1 MSENTVDA
9 AGSVDLIDGKKF
21 AFVGVG
27 VMGGAILSAFLNS
40 KGVDP
45 ASVTAVAEDAAHVDG
60 LRSRFPGVG
69 VTTDALKAVSDADV
83 MVLAVKPKDVD
94 AVLAGVKNAFSEQLE
109 AGYEGATRMVL
120 TVAAGLPTS
129 FYERRL
135 GPVPVVRAM
144 PNTPAQI
151 GLGMTAISAG
161 AQAEDSDLA
170 LAERLLEASGEV
182 IRVPEKDQDAVSAIS
197 GSGPAYIF
205 AVIDAMAEAGV
216 MLGLKRDVAVKLAAQ
231 TVLGSGQMAMN
242 GMGATPVVPP
252 STLREQVTSPG
263 GTTARALFEL
273 DKAGLRAGF
282 IAAAQ
287 AAWNK
292 SRELGAAGE

>member
-1 MSENTVDA
+1 MASFENV
-9 AGSVDLIDGKKF
+9 DGKHF

-27 VMGGAILSAFLNS
+27 VMGGAILSAFFEGA
-40 KGVDP
+40 GVEP
-45 ASVTAVAEDAAHVDG
+45 SAVTIVAENETAAAH
-60 LRSRFPGVG
+60 LAARFRGVEIME
-69 VTTDALKAVSDADV
+69 DALAAVEKSDV
-83 MVLAVKPKDVD
+83 MVLAVKPKDVEH
-94 AVLAGVKNAFSEQLE
+94 VLTSVQAAFVPQLE
-109 AGYEGATRMVL
+109 AGHDEAQHKMVL

-161 AQAEDSDLA
+161 SYAHEGDMA
-170 LAERLLEASGEV
+170 LARAILQGSGEV
-182 IRVPEKDQDAVSAIS
+182 IDVAEKDQDAVSAIS
-197 GSGPAYIF
+197 GSGPAYAF

-216 MLGLKRDVAVKLAAQ
+216 MLGLTRATSVKLAAQ
-231 TVLGSGQMAMN
+231 TLLGASQMVLDGQSAS
-242 GMGATPVVPP
+242 PQLPP

-263 GTTARALFEL
+263 GTTAQALFEL
-273 DKAGLRAGF
+273 DKAGVRAAF

-287 AAWNK
+287 AAWKK
-292 SRELGAAGE
+292 SSELGSASE

>member
-1 MSENTVDA
+1 MACDISD
-9 AGSVDLIDGKKF
+9 KKF
-21 AFVGVG
+21 AFIGVG
-27 VMGGAILSAFLNS
+27 VMGGAILAAFLKSGSVAAGN
-40 KGVDP
+40 
-45 ASVTAVAEDAAHVDG
+45 VTAVAEDAANAE
-60 LRSRFPGVG
+60 RIQARFPGITV
-69 VTTDALKAVSDADV
+69 VTDALAAVSAADAV
-83 MVLAVKPKDVD
+83 MIAVKPKDVG
-94 AVLAGVKNAFSEQLE
+94 AVLAQIKEAFVPQLE
-109 AGYEGATRMVL
+109 NESEPRKVLL
-120 TVAAGLPTS
+120 TVAAGLPTA
-129 FYERRL
+129 FYEKRL

-161 AQAEDSDLA
+161 ANTSEGEMELA
-170 LAERLLEASGEV
+170 ARVLEASGEV
-182 IRVPEKDQDAVSAIS
+182 ITVPEKDQDAVSAIS

-216 MLGLKRDVAVKLAAQ
+216 MLGLKREVAVKLAAQ
-231 TVLGSGQMAMN
+231 TVLGSGKMAME
-242 GMGATPVVPP
+242 GIESAPVVPP

-287 AAWNK
+287 AAWDK
-292 SRELGAAGE
+292 SRELGSAGE

>member
-1 MSENTVDA
+1 MSDNTVD
-9 AGSVDLIDGKKF
+9 LISGKKF
-21 AFVGVG
+21 VFVGVG

-40 KGVDP
+40 EGVDP
-45 ASVTAVAEDAAHVDG
+45 ATVTAVAEDEAHVEA
-60 LRSRFPGVG
+60 LRSRFPGVF
-69 VTTDALKAVSDADV
+69 VVTDALEAVSEADV
-83 MVLAVKPKDVD
+83 MILAVKPKDVD
-94 AVLAGVKNAFSEQLE
+94 TVLATVKSAFSEQLE

-161 AQAEDSDLA
+161 AQAEEVDLA

-216 MLGLKRDVAVKLAAQ
+216 MLGLKRDTAVKLAAQ
-231 TVLGSGQMAMN
+231 TVLGSGKMAMN
-242 GMGATPVVPP
+242 GMEAVPVVPP

-292 SRELGAAGE
+292 SRELGSAGE

>member
-1 MSENTVDA
+1 MTVDI
-9 AGSVDLIDGKKF
+9 SGKKF
-21 AFVGVG
+21 AFIGVG
-27 VMGGAILSAFLNS
+27 VMGGAILSAFLS
-40 KGVDP
+40 SEGVEP
-45 ASVTAVAEDAAHVDG
+45 QAVTAVAEDASHEES
-60 LRSRFPGVG
+60 LKQRFPGIS
-69 VTTDALKAVSDADV
+69 VTTDALEAVEAAQV
-83 MVLAVKPKDVD
+83 MVVAVKPKDVA
-94 AVLAGVKNAFSEQLE
+94 AVLASVKKAFVPQLE
-109 AGYEGATRMVL
+109 NENEPRKMVL

-129 FYERRL
+129 FYEKRL

-161 AQAEDSDLA
+161 AEARADEMA
-170 LAERLLEASGEV
+170 LAERILSASGEV
-182 IRVPEKDQDAVSAIS
+182 ITVAEKDQDAVSAIS

-216 MLGLKRDVAVKLAAQ
+216 MLGLRRDVAAKLAAQ
-231 TVLGSGQMAMN
+231 TVLGSGTMAMQ
-242 GMGATPVVPP
+242 GLEATPVVPP

-287 AAWNK
+287 AAWDK
-292 SRELGAAGE
+292 SRELGSTEE

>member
-1 MSENTVDA
+1 MAAASEQI
-9 AGSVDLIDGKKF
+9 SGKKF

-27 VMGGAILSAFLNS
+27 VMGGAILSAFLS
-40 KGVDP
+40 TPGVDRS
-45 ASVTAVAEDAAHVDG
+45 AVTAVAEDGAHVAG
-60 LRSRFPGVG
+60 LQERFPGVS
-69 VTTDALKAVSDADV
+69 VVTDALEAVTVADAL
-83 MVLAVKPKDVD
+83 VLAVKPKDVET
-94 AVLAGVKNAFSEQLE
+94 VLETVKPAFAEQLE
-109 AGYEGATRMVL
+109 NGYEGATRMVL

-161 AQAEDSDLA
+161 SAADDSDLD
-170 LAERLLEASGEV
+170 LAEAILGASGEV

-231 TVLGSGQMAMN
+231 TALGSGKMAMN
-242 GMGATPVVPP
+242 GMASTPVVPP

-287 AAWNK
+287 AAWDK
-292 SRELGAAGE
+292 SRELGGASDEK

>member
-1 MSENTVDA
+1 MSDNTVD
-9 AGSVDLIDGKKF
+9 STSGKKF

-60 LRSRFPGVG
+60 LRSRFPGIG
-69 VTTDALKAVSDADV
+69 VTTDALEAVSEADV

-94 AVLAGVKNAFSEQLE
+94 TVLASVKNAFSEQLE
-109 AGYEGATRMVL
+109 AGYEGATRMLL
-120 TVAAGLPTS
+120 TVVAGLPTA

-161 AQAEDSDLA
+161 AQSEEVDLA

-216 MLGLKRDVAVKLAAQ
+216 MLGLKRDTAVKLAAQ
-231 TVLGSGQMAMN
+231 TVLGSGKMAMN
-242 GMGATPVVPP
+242 GMEAVPVVPP

-292 SRELGAAGE
+292 SRELGSAGE

>member
-1 MSENTVDA
+1 MTVDI
-9 AGSVDLIDGKKF
+9 SGKKF

-27 VMGGAILSAFLNS
+27 VMGGAILSAFLSS
-40 KGVDP
+40 KGVEP
-45 ASVTAVAEDAAHVDG
+45 QAVTAVAEDASHIDG
-60 LRSRFPGVG
+60 LKQRFPGIS
-69 VTTDALKAVSDADV
+69 VTTDALGAVGAADV
-83 MVLAVKPKDVD
+83 MVVAVKPKDVP
-94 AVLAGVKNAFSEQLE
+94 AVLTSVKKAFVPQLE
-109 AGYEGATRMVL
+109 NENEPRKMVL

-129 FYERRL
+129 FYEKRL

-161 AQAEDSDLA
+161 AEARADEMA
-170 LAERLLEASGEV
+170 LAERILSASGEV
-182 IRVPEKDQDAVSAIS
+182 ITVAEKDQDAVSAIS

-216 MLGLKRDVAVKLAAQ
+216 MLGLRRDVAAKLAAQ
-231 TVLGSGQMAMN
+231 TVLGSGTMAMQ
-242 GMGATPVVPP
+242 GLEATPVVPP
-252 STLREQVTSPG
+252 ATLREQVTSPG

-287 AAWNK
+287 AAWDK
-292 SRELGAAGE
+292 SRELGSTEE

>member
-1 MSENTVDA
+1 MSDNTVD
-9 AGSVDLIDGKKF
+9 SISGKKF

-60 LRSRFPGVG
+60 LRSRFPGIG
-69 VTTDALKAVSDADV
+69 VTTDALEAVSEADV

-94 AVLAGVKNAFSEQLE
+94 TVLASVKNAFSEQLE
-109 AGYEGATRMVL
+109 AGYEGATRMLL
-120 TVAAGLPTS
+120 TVVAGLPTA

-161 AQAEDSDLA
+161 AQAEEVDLA

-216 MLGLKRDVAVKLAAQ
+216 MLGLKRDTAVKLAAQ
-231 TVLGSGQMAMN
+231 TVLGSGKMAMN
-242 GMGATPVVPP
+242 GMEAVPVVPP

-292 SRELGAAGE
+292 SRELGSAGE

>member
-1 MSENTVDA
+1 MSDNTVD
-9 AGSVDLIDGKKF
+9 STSGKKF

-60 LRSRFPGVG
+60 LRSRFPGIG
-69 VTTDALKAVSDADV
+69 VTTDALEAVSEADV

-94 AVLAGVKNAFSEQLE
+94 TVLASVKNAFSEQLE
-109 AGYEGATRMVL
+109 AGYEGATHRVL

-161 AQAEDSDLA
+161 AQAEEVDLA

-216 MLGLKRDVAVKLAAQ
+216 MLGLKRDTAVKLAAQ
-231 TVLGSGQMAMN
+231 TVLGSGKMAMN
-242 GMGATPVVPP
+242 GMEAVPVVPP

-292 SRELGAAGE
+292 SRELGSAGE

>member
-1 MSENTVDA
+1 MSDNTVD
-9 AGSVDLIDGKKF
+9 SISGKKF

-60 LRSRFPGVG
+60 LRSRFPGIG
-69 VTTDALKAVSDADV
+69 VTTDALEAVSEADV

-94 AVLAGVKNAFSEQLE
+94 TVLASVKNAFSEQLE
-109 AGYEGATRMVL
+109 AGYEGATRMLL
-120 TVAAGLPTS
+120 TVVAGLPTA

-161 AQAEDSDLA
+161 AQSEEVDLA

-216 MLGLKRDVAVKLAAQ
+216 MLGLKRDTAVKLAAQ
-231 TVLGSGQMAMN
+231 TVLGSGKMAMN
-242 GMGATPVVPP
+242 GMEAVPVVPP

-292 SRELGAAGE
+292 SRELGSAGE

>member
-1 MSENTVDA
+1 MSDNTVD
-9 AGSVDLIDGKKF
+9 STSGKKF

-60 LRSRFPGVG
+60 LRSRFPGIG
-69 VTTDALKAVSDADV
+69 VTTDALEAVSEADV
-83 MVLAVKPKDVD
+83 MILAVKPKDVD
-94 AVLAGVKNAFSEQLE
+94 TVLASVKNAFSEQLE
-109 AGYEGATRMVL
+109 AGYEGATRMLL
-120 TVAAGLPTS
+120 TVVAGLPTA

-161 AQAEDSDLA
+161 AQSEEVDLA

-216 MLGLKRDVAVKLAAQ
+216 MLGLKRDTAVKLAAQ
-231 TVLGSGQMAMN
+231 TVLGSGKMAMN
-242 GMGATPVVPP
+242 GMEAVPVVPP

-292 SRELGAAGE
+292 SRELGSAGE

>member
-1 MSENTVDA
+1 MSDTSDTSDTSEQI
-9 AGSVDLIDGKKF
+9 SGKR
-21 AFVGVG
+21 FVFIGVG
-27 VMGGAILSAFLNS
+27 VMGGAILSAFLS
-40 KGVDP
+40 APSTDP
-45 ASVTAVAEDAAHVDG
+45 SSVTAVVRDDAHIAA
-60 LRSRFPGVG
+60 LQARFPQISV
-69 VTTDALKAVSDADV
+69 VSDALDAVSSADV
-83 MVLAVKPKDVD
+83 VVLAVKPKDI
-94 AVLAGVKNAFSEQLE
+94 ATVLEEVKPAFAEQLE
-109 AGYEGATRMVL
+109 NGYEGATRMVL
-120 TVAAGLPTS
+120 TVAAGLPST

-151 GLGMTAISAG
+151 GLGVTAISAG
-161 AQAEDSDLA
+161 SAADDSDLS
-170 LAERLLEASGEV
+170 LAEAVLSASGEV
-182 IRVPEKDQDAVSAIS
+182 LRVPEKDQDAVSAIS

-205 AVIDAMAEAGV
+205 AVVDAMAEAGV

-231 TVLGSGQMAMN
+231 TVLGSGKMAMN
-242 GMGATPVVPP
+242 GISATPVVPP

-287 AAWNK
+287 AAWDK
-292 SRELGAAGE
+292 SRELGSASE

>member
-1 MSENTVDA
+1 MSENFSA
-9 AGSVDLIDGKKF
+9 KRF

-27 VMGGAILSAFLNS
+27 VMGGAILSAFL
-40 KGVDP
+40 
-45 ASVTAVAEDAAHVDG
+45 ASNKVEPSAVTAVAEDGAHEEA
-60 LRSRFPGVG
+60 LHQRFPSITV
-69 VTTDALKAVSDADV
+69 VSDALAAVSDADALI
-83 MVLAVKPKDVD
+83 LAVKPKDV
-94 AVLAGVKNAFSEQLE
+94 ATVLETVKPAFAEQLE

-120 TVAAGLPTS
+120 TVAAGLPSS

-151 GLGMTAISAG
+151 GLGMTAISPGSA
-161 AQAEDSDLA
+161 ADDSDLA
-170 LAERLLEASGEV
+170 LAEFLLEASGEV

-197 GSGPAYIF
+197 GSGPAYVF

-216 MLGLKRDVAVKLAAQ
+216 MLGLKRDISVRLAAQ
-231 TVLGSGQMAMN
+231 TVLGSGKMAME
-242 GMGATPVVPP
+242 GIDAAVPVPP

-287 AAWNK
+287 AAWDK
-292 SRELGAAGE
+292 SKELGSAND

>member
-1 MSENTVDA
+1 MACDISD
-9 AGSVDLIDGKKF
+9 KKF
-21 AFVGVG
+21 AFIGVG
-27 VMGGAILSAFLNS
+27 VMGGAILAAFLKSGSVAAGN
-40 KGVDP
+40 
-45 ASVTAVAEDAAHVDG
+45 VTAVAEDAANAE
-60 LRSRFPGVG
+60 RIQARFPGITV
-69 VTTDALKAVSDADV
+69 VADALAAVSAADAV
-83 MVLAVKPKDVD
+83 MIAVKPKDVG
-94 AVLAGVKNAFSEQLE
+94 AVLAQIKEAFVPQLE
-109 AGYEGATRMVL
+109 NESEPRKVLL
-120 TVAAGLPTS
+120 TVAAGLPTA
-129 FYERRL
+129 FYEKRL

-161 AQAEDSDLA
+161 ANTSEGEMELA
-170 LAERLLEASGEV
+170 ARVLEASGEV
-182 IRVPEKDQDAVSAIS
+182 ITVPEKDQDAVSAIS

-216 MLGLKRDVAVKLAAQ
+216 MLGLKREVAVKLAAQ
-231 TVLGSGQMAMN
+231 TVLGSGKMAME
-242 GMGATPVVPP
+242 GIESAPVVPP

-287 AAWNK
+287 AAWDK
-292 SRELGAAGE
+292 SRELGSAGE

>member
-1 MSENTVDA
+1 MSDNTVD
-9 AGSVDLIDGKKF
+9 STSGKKF

-60 LRSRFPGVG
+60 LRSRFPGIG
-69 VTTDALKAVSDADV
+69 VTTDALEAVSEADV

-94 AVLAGVKNAFSEQLE
+94 TVLASVKNAFSEQLE
-109 AGYEGATRMVL
+109 AGYEGATRMLL
-120 TVAAGLPTS
+120 TVVAGLPTA

-161 AQAEDSDLA
+161 AQAEEVDLA

-216 MLGLKRDVAVKLAAQ
+216 MLGLKRDIAVKLAAQ
-231 TVLGSGQMAMN
+231 TVLGSGKMAMN
-242 GMGATPVVPP
+242 GMEAVPVVPP

-292 SRELGAAGE
+292 SRELGSAGE